1 MGKTSRIVG
10 FAVKALLIF
19 VMTVLV
25 VYNAWMLAAKYILR
39 QDRPTF
45 FGYSFAVVTSGS
57 MEPELEINGL
67 MVTNACDTYSVGDVI
82 TFFDSDR
89 NEYVTHRIILTAD
102 GTYTTKG
109 DANNWQDLF
118 AVPREAVVGK
128 VVASVGGVGGAV
140 LFLQSPAGFFAVLG
154 GGALIW
160 LAADLPS
167 LVKKKER
174 KDEKTN

>member
-57 MEPELEINGL
+57 MEP
-67 MVTNACDTYSVGDVI
+67 
-82 TFFDSDR
+82 
-89 NEYVTHRIILTAD
+89 
-102 GTYTTKG
+102 
-109 DANNWQDLF
+109 
-118 AVPREAVVGK
+118 
-128 VVASVGGVGGAV
+128 
-140 LFLQSPAGFFAVLG
+140 
-154 GGALIW
+154 
-160 LAADLPS
+160 
-167 LVKKKER
+167 
-174 KDEKTN
+174 